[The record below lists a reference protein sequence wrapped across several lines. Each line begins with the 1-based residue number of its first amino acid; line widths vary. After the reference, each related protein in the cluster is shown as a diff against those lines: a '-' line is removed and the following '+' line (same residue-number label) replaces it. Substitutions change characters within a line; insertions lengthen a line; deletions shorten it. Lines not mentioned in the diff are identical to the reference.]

1 MNLKI
6 IKRKKLNEHE
16 TVYDI
21 FVQFL
26 APSRKKKSNLE
37 SSRLLNR
44 SLQKYEWLFAKARSR
59 SQPLNRAR
67 IWRQMFFVAISQQL
81 FFRDS
86 SKHIEPQNQK
96 TFPTTS
102 CFIRTADLCVS

>member
-6 IKRKKLNEHE
+6 IRRKKLNEHE

-67 IWRQMFFVAISQQL
+67 I
-81 FFRDS
+81 
-86 SKHIEPQNQK
+86 
-96 TFPTTS
+96 
-102 CFIRTADLCVS
+102 

>member
-44 SLQKYEWLFAKARSR
+44 SCKNMNGYLLWQGVDHSRLIEFAFDGRC
-59 SQPLNRAR
+59 
-67 IWRQMFFVAISQQL
+67 FFCS
-81 FFRDS
+81 D
-86 SKHIEPQNQK
+86 
-96 TFPTTS
+96 
-102 CFIRTADLCVS
+102 

>member
-26 APSRKKKSNLE
+26 ALSRKKS
-37 SSRLLNR
+37 
-44 SLQKYEWLFAKARSR
+44 
-59 SQPLNRAR
+59 
-67 IWRQMFFVAISQQL
+67 
-81 FFRDS
+81 
-86 SKHIEPQNQK
+86 
-96 TFPTTS
+96 PT
-102 CFIRTADLCVS
+102 

>member
-26 APSRKKKSNLE
+26 VEKKSQLRIFAPFE
-37 SSRLLNR
+37 
-44 SLQKYEWLFAKARSR
+44 QKFAK
-59 SQPLNRAR
+59 
-67 IWRQMFFVAISQQL
+67 I
-81 FFRDS
+81 
-86 SKHIEPQNQK
+86 
-96 TFPTTS
+96 
-102 CFIRTADLCVS
+102 

>member
-44 SLQKYEWLFAKARSR
+44 SLQKYEWLFANIRQGVDHSR
-59 SQPLNRAR
+59 L
-67 IWRQMFFVAISQQL
+67 
-81 FFRDS
+81 
-86 SKHIEPQNQK
+86 IELA
-96 TFPTTS
+96 FEGR
-102 CFIRTADLCVS
+102 CFL

>member
-1 MNLKI
+1 MGDLIYNESTGLKAIKTNRNVYKIIIVIKKCIKISMNLKI

-67 IWRQMFFVAISQQL
+67 I
-81 FFRDS
+81 
-86 SKHIEPQNQK
+86 
-96 TFPTTS
+96 
-102 CFIRTADLCVS
+102 